1 MSDYLKIINEIDS
14 PALLFFSIVLFW
26 LGRISEKLIVAWYE
40 RRGFKPNGVDET
52 PFLLEK
58 LIIKTVLELAADMG
72 FIITHNLK
80 NHYYSV
86 IAEYRPPLSVL
97 PSIQSDYQKVPFDNK
112 SAWAMELLEKNGGV
126 ILHNLKEV
134 TNLEH
139 RSHMEAAGVSSWYAW
154 PLRYNGQMIG
164 SLNLYFIRE
173 YGLSKAQ
180 TMSLTGR
187 LALLGSLLHKL
198 QKTI

>member
-14 PALLFFSIVLFW
+14 PALLFFSIFLFW

-40 RRGFKPNGVDET
+40 RRGFKANGVDET

-58 LIIKTVLELAADMG
+58 LIIKTVLELGADMG

-80 NHYYSV
+80 NNYYSV
-86 IAEYRPPLSVL
+86 LAEYRPPLSVL
-97 PSIQSDYQKVPFDNK
+97 PSIQADYQKVPFDKK
-112 SAWAMELLEKNGGV
+112 SAWAMELLGTQGRV
-126 ILHNLKEV
+126 IRHQLKDIE
-134 TNLEH
+134 NIEH

-154 PLRYNGQMIG
+154 ALKYNGQMIG

-173 YGLSKAQ
+173 FGLSKNQ